1 LKEKLVWGLKKSSY
15 RPLRPKINNVTFS
28 KPLLGEEMVEKFEKR
43 MMNFNELADYI
54 GLRPQTIRNK
64 FYAGEFPIPAKKI
77 FAKVLWDKKDV
88 DKYLDKLPKIDC

>member
-1 LKEKLVWGLKKSSY
+1 M
-15 RPLRPKINNVTFS
+15 
-28 KPLLGEEMVEKFEKR
+28 PLLGWQQMVEKFEKR

-77 FAKVLWDKKDV
+77 FSKVLWDKKDV
-88 DKYLDKLPKIDC
+88 DRYLDKLTKIDC

>member
-1 LKEKLVWGLKKSSY
+1 M
-15 RPLRPKINNVTFS
+15 PKNNQ
-28 KPLLGEEMVEKFEKR
+28 KR
-43 MMNFNELADYI
+43 MMNFEELAEYI

-77 FAKVLWDKKDV
+77 LTKVLWDKKDV